1 MNTKSDLL
9 LINSFSWTEEKRPCY
24 LPYGILYLAGYVRDK
39 GLSVDIY
46 DRNCDYSHDIQK
58 CISYFEKKKPK
69 IVGLSVLSGPVIN
82 DALKI
87 SRKIKLIEPETVII
101 WGGLHPTLFSE
112 YVAREPSVDFIV
124 HGEGEEA
131 LHELCDAILNDKS
144 YESIANIGFLKNDSL
159 VLNPMRKEL
168 LDLDKVP
175 FPAWDLVDMKY
186 YLARRFFGSRVLTM
200 NTSRGC
206 VFKCTFCFNQGL
218 DYQSWRAIGPERM
231 HAQLQHLYEKYNI
244 NGVQFYEDSFDI
256 NPKRCKG
263 FSDLMINSG
272 LNKKVKWS
280 HFANI
285 PLFKRDV
292 AIHEKKAGMVY
303 IEFGVESGSDRI
315 LNWIDKSQS
324 VEKIKEVYEE
334 CRQLKI
340 KTAALFI
347 IGFPEESEEEI
358 RATEALV
365 ENLPAYILICTI
377 YRPYP
382 GTPLYDY
389 CTSHGIFAEPKNID
403 EQGEFYRF
411 SHMSE
416 DELNL
421 SNASTKTLLRLQRKF
436 YAKSAIKDLM
446 HCLKTLNFGLVL
458 YYVKLHLNPK
468 VLMYSLDSLM
478 KRVID
483 KSDFAKD
490 FGVAKSRNKYK
501 LYGNFDGSLEQLGFD
516 KVVVPSSRENSKM
529 VLESERDT
537 VFH

>member
-1 MNTKSDLL
+1 
-9 LINSFSWTEEKRPCY
+9 
-24 LPYGILYLAGYVRDK
+24 
-39 GLSVDIY
+39 
-46 DRNCDYSHDIQK
+46 
-58 CISYFEKKKPK
+58 
-69 IVGLSVLSGPVIN
+69 
-82 DALKI
+82 
-87 SRKIKLIEPETVII
+87 
-101 WGGLHPTLFSE
+101 
-112 YVAREPSVDFIV
+112 
-124 HGEGEEA
+124 
-131 LHELCDAILNDKS
+131 
-144 YESIANIGFLKNDSL
+144 
-159 VLNPMRKEL
+159 MRKEL

-186 YLARRFFGSRVLTM
+186 YLAQRFFGSRVLTM

-218 DYQSWRAIGPERM
+218 DYQSWRAVGPERM
-231 HAQLQHLYEKYNI
+231 HAQLHHLYEKYNI

-324 VEKIKEVYEE
+324 VGKIKEVYEE

-389 CTSHGIFAEPKNID
+389 CTSHGMFVEPKNID

-436 YAKSAIKDLM
+436 YAKSAIKDLIY
-446 HCLKTLNFGLVL
+446 CLKTLNLGFIL
-458 YYVKLHLNPK
+458 YHVKLHLNPK

-483 KSDFAKD
+483 KPGFAKD
-490 FGVAKSRNKYK
+490 FGVAKSRDKYK

-516 KVVVPSSRENSKM
+516 KVVTPSSRENSKM

-537 VFH
+537 VSH

>member
-144 YESIANIGFLKNDSL
+144 YESIANIGFLKNDRL

-175 FPAWDLVDMKY
+175 FPAWDLVNMKY

-218 DYQSWRAIGPERM
+218 DYQSWRAVGPERM

-334 CRQLKI
+334 CRQLNI

-389 CTSHGIFAEPKNID
+389 CTSHGIFTEPKNID

-446 HCLKTLNFGLVL
+446 YCLKTLNFGLIL

-478 KRVID
+478 KRVIG
-483 KSDFAKD
+483 KLGFAKD
-490 FGVAKSRNKYK
+490 LGVAKSRDKYK

-516 KVVVPSSRENSKM
+516 KVVTPSSRENSKM

-537 VFH
+537 VSH

>member
-24 LPYGILYLAGYVRDK
+24 LPYGILYLAGYIRDK

-144 YESIANIGFLKNDSL
+144 YENIANIGFLKNDRL

-175 FPAWDLVDMKY
+175 FPAWDLVDMTY

-218 DYQSWRAIGPERM
+218 DYQSWRAVGPERM

-334 CRQLKI
+334 CRQLNI

-358 RATEALV
+358 RATEELV
-365 ENLPAYILICTI
+365 ESLPAYILICTI

-389 CTSHGIFAEPKNID
+389 CTSHGIFVEPKNID
-403 EQGEFYRF
+403 EQGEFYRLGR
-411 SHMSE
+411 MSE
-416 DELNL
+416 DEVNL
-421 SNASTKTLLRLQRKF
+421 SHASTKTLLRLQRKF
-436 YAKSAIKDLM
+436 YAKSAIKDLIY
-446 HCLKTLNFGLVL
+446 CLKTLNFGLVL

-468 VLMYSLDSLM
+468 LLIYSLDSLM
-478 KRVID
+478 KRVIG
-483 KSDFAKD
+483 KPGFAKD
-490 FGVAKSRNKYK
+490 LGVAKSRDKYK

-516 KVVVPSSRENSKM
+516 KVVIPSSRKNSKM

>member
-9 LINSFSWTEEKRPCY
+9 LINCFSWTEEKRPCY
-24 LPYGILYLAGYVRDK
+24 LPYGVLYLAGYVREK
-39 GLSVDIY
+39 GLGVSIY
-46 DRNCDYSHDIQK
+46 DRNSDYSYDIQK
-58 CISYFEKKKPK
+58 CISYFEEKKPK

-87 SRKIKLIEPETVII
+87 SRKIKLISPETVII
-101 WGGLHPTLFSE
+101 WGGLHPTLFAE

-131 LHELCDAILNDKS
+131 LHELCDAILNSKS
-144 YESIANIGFLKNDSL
+144 YENIKNIGFLKNDKL
-159 VLNPMRKEL
+159 VLNPMRTEL
-168 LDLDKVP
+168 LDLDKAP

-218 DYQSWRAIGPERM
+218 DYQRWRAVGPKRM
-231 HAQLQHLYEKYNI
+231 HEQLHYLYENYNV
-244 NGVQFYEDSFDI
+244 NGIQFYEDSFDI

-272 LNKKVKWS
+272 LSEKVKWS
-280 HFANI
+280 HFANV

-303 IEFGVESGSDRI
+303 IEFGVESGSNRI
-315 LNWIDKSQS
+315 LNWIDKAQT
-324 VEKIKEVYEE
+324 VEKVKEVYEE
-334 CRQLKI
+334 CRKLDI
-340 KTAALFI
+340 ETAALFI
-347 IGFPEESEEEI
+347 IGFPGETEEEI
-358 RATEALV
+358 RATEELV

-389 CTSHGIFAEPKNID
+389 CTSHGIFVEPKNID

-421 SNASTKTLLRLQRKF
+421 SHASTKTLLRLQRKF

-446 HCLKTLNFGLVL
+446 YCLKTLNFGLIL

-468 VLMYSLDSLM
+468 VLIYSLDSLM
-478 KRVID
+478 KRVIE
-483 KSDFAKD
+483 KPGFAKD
-490 FGVAKSRNKYK
+490 LGVAKSRDKYK

-516 KVVVPSSRENSKM
+516 KVVMPSSRENSKM

-537 VFH
+537 VSH